1 MSASPK
7 PKNVHPTRLK
17 LIETV
22 LTLRHSQT
30 YEDITVEQVLDVSG
44 ISRGSLY
51 HHFSDFFD
59 LIEAAEIVRFTKYVD
74 VSIARISDAMAK
86 AQTRAELSEGI
97 REITRETQSVQMH
110 SIRMD
115 RIAALARAQGNP
127 RFQKALGVEQDRLT
141 QALADL
147 VSQAQIKGFADPAL
161 DPHSVAVFI
170 QAYTLGRAVDEISDS
185 EKNHEAW
192 NHLIDLVVDKVFM
205 APPSGSV

>member
-7 PKNVHPTRLK
+7 PKRVHPTRLK

-22 LTLRHSQT
+22 LELRKSQT
-30 YEDITVEQVLDVSG
+30 YEDITVEQVLEASG

-74 VSIARISDAMAK
+74 VSIARIREVMSRAHN
-86 AQTRAELSEGI
+86 RAEVIEGI
-97 REITRETQSVQMH
+97 REITRETQSVRMH
-110 SIRMD
+110 AIRMD

-127 RFQKALGVEQDRLT
+127 RFQKALGAEQDRLT
-141 QALADL
+141 EALAEL
-147 VSQAQIKGFADPAL
+147 VAQAQTKGLVDSAL

-185 EKNHEAW
+185 EKNHESW
-192 NHLIDLVVDKVFM
+192 NQLIDRVIEKAVMTPAED
-205 APPSGSV
+205 A